1 MKKILKWGA
10 IGLVVLFVIGA
21 IAGGSGD
28 KGSGGSTSNSG
39 SSQEQQERTYK
50 VGEAIASKNMEL
62 TVTSVSQRTTVGGQ
76 YINEKPSEGGTLV
89 VVEWQYK
96 NTSSEP
102 IGTFSQPSI
111 KLVDNAS
118 VEYSSDA
125 GKTGAYATEV
135 KLDRKILSDLNPGIQ
150 VKDAQVFEVS
160 KEAYTKGGWSVV
172 VKADGKNYKVQL

>member
-21 IAGGSGD
+21 IAGSGD
-28 KGSGGSTSNSG
+28 KGSTTSSSG
-39 SSQEQQERTYK
+39 SGAKQEQQARTYK
-50 VGEAIASKNMEL
+50 VSEAIASKNMEM
-62 TVTSVSQRTTVGGQ
+62 TVTAVTEKTTVGGQ
-76 YINEKPSEGGTLV
+76 YFSEKPSEGGTLV

-102 IGTFSQPSI
+102 VGTFSQPSI
-111 KLVDNAS
+111 KLVDS
-118 VEYSSDA
+118 SGVEYSADA

-160 KEAYTKGGWSVV
+160 KEAYGKGGWSVV